1 MGGFESSLEVKQV
14 RHDGYLDSGSKAK
27 EESGMA
33 RNLAGAEARS
43 KGQGELERRQLGP
56 HHTQPL
62 PRGSHLPP
70 AKLII
75 ETHLSSQ
82 KTMENP
88 LRSKERVCYK
98 ADWLGPFSKI

>member
-1 MGGFESSLEVKQV
+1 
-14 RHDGYLDSGSKAK
+14 
-27 EESGMA
+27 MA

-43 KGQGELERRQLGP
+43 KGQRELERRQLGP

-62 PRGSHLPP
+62 PGGSRLPP

-75 ETHLSSQ
+75 EKHLSSQ

-88 LRSKERVCYK
+88 LSSKENVCYK
-98 ADWLGPFSKI
+98 AYWLGLFENMSDSKTSSKCPRAKENLFIFKLKIKEVHLA